1 VYKEVGVLNIW
12 GNKIS
17 NGAGVLKIWGKKI
30 GASLAAKKFATHP
43 LHQ

>member
-17 NGAGVLKIWGKKI
+17 DTAGVLKLWGKKLEQAWPPKNLLRAHYI
-30 GASLAAKKFATHP
+30 S
-43 LHQ
+43 